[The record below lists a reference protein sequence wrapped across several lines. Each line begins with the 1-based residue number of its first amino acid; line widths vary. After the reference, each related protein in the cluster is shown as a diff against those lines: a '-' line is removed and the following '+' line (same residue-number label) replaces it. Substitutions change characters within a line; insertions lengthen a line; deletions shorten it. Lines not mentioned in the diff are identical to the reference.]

1 MSLNKVY
8 NVAGLDGINE
18 SPGEYSVGD
27 AITDEEVF
35 RTIKLV
41 PKGTYDSHEELGEA
55 LVYYNQSDVKSKPDN
70 YAEGVQDT
78 FGLLELMEAGHV
90 AICSKIT
97 KESFLEIKKA
107 LYRDKTEEKA
117 RYFFPDGTC
126 FFEIRTRSITP
137 TFLPSLT
144 PKVTKWSKTAFFRWI
159 GYY

>member
-1 MSLNKVY
+1 MSLKKVY

-18 SPGEYSVGD
+18 SPGMYSVGD
-27 AITDEEVF
+27 AITGEGIF

-41 PKGTYDSHEELGEA
+41 PKGTYDSHDELMDA
-55 LVYYNQSDVKSKPDN
+55 IVYYNRSDLRSRPSD
-70 YAEGVQDT
+70 YANETQDT
-78 FGLLELMEAGHV
+78 YGLLELMETGCV
-90 AICSKIT
+90 AICSKVT
-97 KESFLEIKKA
+97 KEFFFEVKKA
-107 LYRDKTEEKA
+107 LYRDKAEEKA

-144 PKVTKWSKTAFFRWI
+144 PKVARWGKTAFLRWI